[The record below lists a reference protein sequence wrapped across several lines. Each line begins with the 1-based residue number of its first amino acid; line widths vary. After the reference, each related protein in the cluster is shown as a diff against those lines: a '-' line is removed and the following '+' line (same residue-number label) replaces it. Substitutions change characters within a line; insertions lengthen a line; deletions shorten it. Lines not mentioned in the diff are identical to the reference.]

1 MSGSEV
7 KDSMCLH
14 TAGLDPLFVLPR
26 SPGELSSEEE
36 VLGPPGAVGSYL
48 MDAAP
53 RRLVLVSASPGCFRW
68 VPQMCVAKNPAG

>member
-7 KDSMCLH
+7 KDSTCLH

-26 SPGELSSEEE
+26 SPGELSSGEK
-36 VLGPPGAVGSYL
+36 VLGPPGAAGSYL

-53 RRLVLVSASPGCFRW
+53 
-68 VPQMCVAKNPAG
+68 